1 MMASQNQRKLRI
13 VEIPKDNDLMLHEAA
28 TIDYKYEVIR
38 KLIHLNSLS
47 IPIIYYHI
55 DKQLALTILIPLTFA
70 FLVVDIVRYYNPQV
84 ADWFYKFFGFLL
96 RNKEKDEK
104 KKRLNGATNVLL
116 SALFCV
122 VVFPKL
128 IFVTAFSILIISDI
142 SSALIGRKFGKRKFF
157 AKSLEGSA
165 AFFISAVIV
174 IFFTPKVEHHF
185 LEYVIGI
192 IAAFFGTIAESMSF
206 EVDDNLSIP
215 ITIGTVMW
223 ILYTLLLPQIN
234 VYHFG

>member
-1 MMASQNQRKLRI
+1 MKQIQKIYQIKIKNHHDVNI
-13 VEIPKDNDLMLHEAA
+13 HENA
-28 TIDYKYEVIR
+28 TIEYKHEVIR

-47 IPIIYYHI
+47 IPVIYYHI
-55 DKQLALTILIPLTFA
+55 DKQLSLSILIPLTFA
-70 FLVVDIVRYYNPQV
+70 FLVVDIVRYYNPQI
-84 ADWFYKFFGFLL
+84 AEWFYKIFGFLL
-96 RNKEKDEK
+96 RRKEIDET
-104 KKRLNGATNVLL
+104 KKRLNGATYVLV

-122 VVFPKL
+122 IIFPKL

-185 LEYVIGI
+185 MEYVIGI
-192 IAAFFGTIAESMSF
+192 IAAFFGTISESLSF

-223 ILYTLLLPQIN
+223 ILYALLLPQIN

>member
-104 KKRLNGATNVLL
+104 RN
-116 SALFCV
+116 
-122 VVFPKL
+122 
-128 IFVTAFSILIISDI
+128 D
-142 SSALIGRKFGKRKFF
+142 
-157 AKSLEGSA
+157 
-165 AFFISAVIV
+165 
-174 IFFTPKVEHHF
+174 
-185 LEYVIGI
+185 
-192 IAAFFGTIAESMSF
+192 
-206 EVDDNLSIP
+206 
-215 ITIGTVMW
+215 
-223 ILYTLLLPQIN
+223 
-234 VYHFG
+234 

>member
-1 MMASQNQRKLRI
+1 MRI
-13 VEIPKDNDLMLHEAA
+13 VEVSKETDPVLHEAA
-28 TIDYKYEVIR
+28 TIDYKFEIIR

-47 IPIIYYHI
+47 IPVIYYHI
-55 DKQLALTILIPLTFA
+55 DKQLALIILIPLTFA
-70 FLVVDIVRYYNPQV
+70 FLVVDIIRYYNPQI
-84 ADWFYKFFGFLL
+84 ADWFYKLFGFLL
-96 RNKEKDEK
+96 RDKEKDEK

-122 VVFPKL
+122 ILFPKL

-142 SSALIGRKFGKRKFF
+142 SSALIGRKFGRRKFF
-157 AKSLEGSA
+157 AKSLEGA
-165 AFFISAVIV
+165 TAFFISATIV
-174 IFFTPKVEHHF
+174 VFFTPKVEHHF

-192 IAAFFGTIAESMSF
+192 IAAFFGTLAESMSF
-206 EVDDNLSIP
+206 EIDDNLSIP

-234 VYHFG
+234 VYYFG

>member
-1 MMASQNQRKLRI
+1 MRI
-13 VEIPKDNDLMLHEAA
+13 VEVSKETDPVLHEAA
-28 TIDYKYEVIR
+28 TIDYKFEIIR

-47 IPIIYYHI
+47 IPVIYYHI
-55 DKQLALTILIPLTFA
+55 DKQLALIILIPLTFA
-70 FLVVDIVRYYNPQV
+70 FLVVDIIRYYNPQI
-84 ADWFYKFFGFLL
+84 ADWFYKLFGFLL
-96 RNKEKDEK
+96 RDKEKDEK

-122 VVFPKL
+122 ILFPKL

-142 SSALIGRKFGKRKFF
+142 SSALIGRKFGRRKFF
-157 AKSLEGSA
+157 AKSLEGA
-165 AFFISAVIV
+165 TAFFISASIV
-174 IFFTPKVEHHF
+174 VFFTPKVEHHF

-192 IAAFFGTIAESMSF
+192 IAAFFGTLAESMSF
-206 EVDDNLSIP
+206 EIDDNLSIP

-234 VYHFG
+234 VYYFG

>member
-1 MMASQNQRKLRI
+1 MPSQPLQKLRKLDI
-13 VEIPKDNDLMLHEAA
+13 LKESKNNIHETA
-28 TIDYKYEVIR
+28 TIEYKYEVIR

-70 FLVVDIVRYYNPQV
+70 FVVVDVIRYYNPQV
-84 ADWFYKFFGFLL
+84 AAWFYNFFGFLL
-96 RNKEKDEK
+96 RRKEKDDK
-104 KKRLNGATNVLL
+104 RKRLNGATNVLI

-122 VVFPKL
+122 IVFPKL

-142 SSALIGRKFGKRKFF
+142 SSALIGRKFGKRQFF

-165 AFFISAVIV
+165 AFFISAIIV
-174 IFFTPKVEHHF
+174 IFFTPKAEYIF
-185 LEYVIGI
+185 MEYVIAI
-192 IAAFFGTIAESMSF
+192 VAAFFGTIAESMSF
-206 EVDDNLSIP
+206 EIDDNLSIP

-223 ILYTLLLPQIN
+223 ILYALLLPQIN
-234 VYHFG
+234 VYILG

>member
-1 MMASQNQRKLRI
+1 MVKQTLRKMRI
-13 VEIPKDNDLMLHEAA
+13 VEVSKETDPVLHEAA
-28 TIDYKYEVIR
+28 TIDYKFEIIR

-47 IPIIYYHI
+47 IPVIYYHI
-55 DKQLALTILIPLTFA
+55 DKQLALIILIPLTFA
-70 FLVVDIVRYYNPQV
+70 FLVVDIIRYYNPQI
-84 ADWFYKFFGFLL
+84 ADWFYKLFGFLL
-96 RNKEKDEK
+96 RDKEKDEK

-122 VVFPKL
+122 ILFPKL

-142 SSALIGRKFGKRKFF
+142 SSALIGRKFGRRKFF
-157 AKSLEGSA
+157 AKSLEGA
-165 AFFISAVIV
+165 TAFFISASIV
-174 IFFTPKVEHHF
+174 VFFTPKVEHHF

-192 IAAFFGTIAESMSF
+192 IAAFFGTLAESMSF
-206 EVDDNLSIP
+206 EIDDNLSIP

-234 VYHFG
+234 VYYFG

>member
-1 MMASQNQRKLRI
+1 MVKQTLRKMRI
-13 VEIPKDNDLMLHEAA
+13 VEVSKETDPVLHEAA
-28 TIDYKYEVIR
+28 TIDYKFEIIR

-47 IPIIYYHI
+47 IPVIYYHI
-55 DKQLALTILIPLTFA
+55 DKQLALIILIPLTFA
-70 FLVVDIVRYYNPQV
+70 FLVVDIIRYYNPQI
-84 ADWFYKFFGFLL
+84 ADWFYKLFGFLL
-96 RNKEKDEK
+96 RDKEKDEK

-122 VVFPKL
+122 ILFPKL

-142 SSALIGRKFGKRKFF
+142 SSALIGRKFGRRKFF
-157 AKSLEGSA
+157 AKSLEGA
-165 AFFISAVIV
+165 TAFFISATIV
-174 IFFTPKVEHHF
+174 VFFTPKVEHHF

-192 IAAFFGTIAESMSF
+192 IAAFFGTLAESMSF
-206 EVDDNLSIP
+206 EIDDNLSIP

-234 VYHFG
+234 VYYFG